1 MASWKKV
8 IVSGSDAVLNQ
19 LNVQNS
25 GTSTQVITSTNQL
38 TTTKLTGSFTG
49 SFFGDGTGITG
60 ITATGLNV
68 PGTITEITNQPFVVS
83 GSAALQKITLADI
96 TSQITG
102 SGLTKASGTG
112 NTIMLNTSSAHFI
125 TGSRTLLSAG
135 GSYLAY
141 NNSTGLF
148 TFDSGSYGTFLAGNG
163 LTSTN
168 GVLAVG
174 AGDGIAVTADAVSV
188 DTGSAHFV
196 TGSRKAVFEAGRFV
210 DSAYIDFTVTS
221 GVSVTAV
228 ISSGSIQNGHLANS
242 AVTIG
247 TTSISLG
254 STATT
259 IAGISSLTATNI
271 TGSTISASI
280 SLTAGTITAAN
291 GITSTANNITAPN
304 GYIRAGSPAGA
315 PGTAG
320 GIEGTYG
327 FFNLLTS
334 TGVATLDSANITNNL
349 TVGGNL
355 IVNGTASF
363 INSTNVYVKDQFIFL
378 NSGSSTLADSGIVAA
393 YSASGVGS
401 AFYLEALSGN
411 YGRWGIAY
419 NVSGTATTVTHDAY
433 MVAVSQSAGA
443 PPATPTWGGATYGF
457 GNMHVDSGTGEIYIY
472 S

>member
-8 IVSGSDAVLNQ
+8 IVSGSDAILNQ
-19 LNVQNS
+19 LNV
-25 GTSTQVITSTNQL
+25 GTNQVIT
-38 TTTKLTGSFTG
+38 TTTPLTSTKITGSFTG
-49 SFFGDGTGITG
+49 SFIGDGTGITG
-60 ITATGLNV
+60 ITATGLNI
-68 PGTITEITNQPFVVS
+68 PGTVTVITNEPFVVS

-125 TGSRTLLSAG
+125 TGSRVLFTAG
-135 GSYLAY
+135 GSYLQY

-174 AGDGIAVTADAVSV
+174 AGDGISVTADAVSV
-188 DTGSAHFV
+188 NTSSAHFLSGV
-196 TGSRKAVFEAGRFV
+196 SKEVFDAANFV
-210 DSAYIDFTVTS
+210 DSAYIDFTVTA
-221 GVSVTAV
+221 GTSVTAV

-247 TTSISLG
+247 TTAIPLGNSSTVITGLTSINSN
-254 STATT
+254 
-259 IAGISSLTATNI
+259 NI
-271 TGSTISASI
+271 TGSAISASGT
-280 SLTAGTITAAN
+280 LVGGTITAAN
-291 GITSTANNITAPN
+291 GITTLANNITAPN

-315 PGTAG
+315 PGTPG

-327 FFNLLTS
+327 FFNSLTS
-334 TGVATLDSANITNNL
+334 TGLVTLDSATVTNNL
-349 TVGGNL
+349 TVGGDL
-355 IVNGTASF
+355 RVNGTASF
-363 INSTNVYVKDQFIFL
+363 INSNNLYVKDQFILL
-378 NSGSSTLADSGIVAA
+378 NSGSSALADTGIVAA

-401 AFYLEALSGN
+401 AFYLDAYAAGT

-419 NVSGTATTVTHDAY
+419 NVSGTATTVTPDAY
-433 MVAVSQSAGA
+433 MVAASQSAGA
-443 PPATPTWGGATYGF
+443 PPATPTWGGASFGF
-457 GNMHVDSGTGEIYIY
+457 GNIHINSGTGEIYIY

>member
-8 IVSGSDAVLNQ
+8 IVSGSDAILNSST
-19 LNVQNS
+19 V
-25 GTSTQVITSTNQL
+25 GTNQVITALQS
-38 TTTKLTGSFTG
+38 TTKLSGSFTG
-49 SFFGDGTGITG
+49 SFVGDGTGITG
-60 ITATGLNV
+60 ITATGLNI
-68 PGTITEITNQPFVVS
+68 PGTVTEITNQPFVVS

-148 TFDSGSYGTFLAGNG
+148 TFDSGSYGTFLAGSG
-163 LTSTN
+163 LTATN

-174 AGDGIAVTADAVSV
+174 AGDGIAVAADAVSV

-210 DSAYIDFTVTS
+210 DSTYLDFTVTS

-228 ISSGSIQNGHLANS
+228 INSSSIQNGHLANS
-242 AVTIG
+242 AITVG
-247 TTSISLG
+247 TTGISLG
-254 STATT
+254 GTATT
-259 IAGISSLTATNI
+259 IAGISSLSATNI
-271 TGSTISASI
+271 TGSNISASATLTGTTV
-280 SLTAGTITAAN
+280 SSATTVTAGTNLIATAGNVTAA
-291 GITSTANNITAPN
+291 S
-304 GYIRAGSPAGA
+304 GYVRAGSPAGA
-315 PGTAG
+315 PGTPGAV
-320 GIEGTYG
+320 EGVLGY
-327 FFNLLTS
+327 FTS
-334 TGVATLDSANITNNL
+334 A
-349 TVGGNL
+349 TVGTLGVTGNATVSGDL

-363 INSTNVYVKDQFIFL
+363 INSTNLYVKDQFILL
-378 NSGSSTLADSGIVAA
+378 NSGSTTLQDSGLVMA

-401 AFYLEALSGN
+401 AFYLDAVGS
-411 YGRWGIAY
+411 YGRFGIAF
-419 NVSGTATTVTHDAY
+419 NVSGTATTVATDSY
-433 MVAVSQSAGA
+433 VVSVSSSTGA
-443 PPATPTWGGATYGF
+443 PGGTPIWGAAAGY
-457 GNMHVDSGTGEIYIY
+457 GNMYVNSSDESIWIY

>member
-19 LNVQNS
+19 LTV
-25 GTSTQVITSTNQL
+25 GTSQVVTSTNQL

-68 PGTITEITNQPFVVS
+68 PGQITEITNQPFVVS

-163 LTSTN
+163 LTAAN

-196 TGSRKAVFEAGRFV
+196 TGSRKAVFETGRFV
-210 DSAYIDFTVTS
+210 DSSYIDFTVTS

-228 ISSGSIQNGHLANS
+228 LISGSIQNGHLANS

-247 TTSISLG
+247 NASISLG
-254 STATT
+254 GTATALAGLNYVYAT
-259 IAGISSLTATNI
+259 GLSGSFITASSGINSSGYIAAAQDITSSAGNIKASNGYLAIGTPSVVAPAAIAGEIVSPTARFDN
-271 TGSTISASI
+271 
-280 SLTAGTITAAN
+280 LTAGTLATLAAAN
-291 GITSTANNITAPN
+291 
-304 GYIRAGSPAGA
+304 
-315 PGTAG
+315 
-320 GIEGTYG
+320 
-327 FFNLLTS
+327 
-334 TGVATLDSANITNNL
+334 VTNNL

-355 IVNGTASF
+355 TVNGTASF
-363 INSTNVYVKDQFIFL
+363 INSTNVYVKDQFILL
-378 NSGSSTLADSGIVAA
+378 NSGSTTIADSGIVAA

-401 AFYLEALSGN
+401 AFYLEALPGS

-443 PPATPTWGGATYGF
+443 PAPTPTWGGTTYGY
-457 GNMHVDSGTGEIYIY
+457 GNMHVDSGTGDIYIY